1 MARPKNKA
9 TKMLLDYVAL
19 ILDKLVQQVSLG
31 LEVSLGVFLKTDKV
45 SIDSIHVQ
53 MTAVCCMTLA

>member
-1 MARPKNKA
+1 
-9 TKMLLDYVAL
+9 MLLDYVAL

-31 LEVSLGVFLKTDKV
+31 LEVSLGFFLKTDKV

>member
-1 MARPKNKA
+1 
-9 TKMLLDYVAL
+9 MLLDYVAL